1 MEIQYRCNDF
11 NIYFCTGKEWTR
23 FKSREKKGDIVM
35 ARTPQQIKNKIKL
48 DRWWNKQKKRFRLPR
63 ELEFEFVL
71 ILLIG
76 IIFVIGVNFI

>member
-1 MEIQYRCNDF
+1 
-11 NIYFCTGKEWTR
+11 
-23 FKSREKKGDIVM
+23 M

-48 DRWWNKQKKRFRLPR
+48 DRWWNKQKKRFKLPR